1 MALTDEQ
8 QAAIAAR
15 NKVMVSASA
24 GAGKT
29 TVMIKRLVD
38 IVCEGNDLDNVL
50 CVTFTKKAAAQM
62 KDKLRSELVKRLNTT
77 DEKLR
82 KHLREQLGKINSA
95 DISTIDSFCSRLVK
109 TYFYE
114 LQVDSSFEVVADEA
128 ERAELKEAA
137 MSSLFD
143 ERYASGDEE
152 FLFLLSKLKKKRSD
166 KALRAMLSS
175 AYERVRICP
184 DYRQILENAMA
195 NTFTE
200 KGFGEVCC
208 KLKSVISEK
217 LSVLTSAIDEFALKF
232 NAPNNDPKFFKILDD
247 IRSGICDYM
256 NSAELF
262 GAPKKLT
269 TLRRPSGSSEE
280 DLRFK
285 EFVEKVKDK
294 YKELTDFDE
303 ESERLRFFESGKVA
317 VAFCNLLLAF
327 DEAYS
332 GVKRSEGK
340 MDFGDLEQYSLR
352 LLRGED
358 CDSDVRERINEKYK
372 YVFVDEY
379 QDVNPIQDYIISYA
393 SGDDVFCVGDVKQ
406 AIYGFRGSRSSF
418 FSDKC
423 ESVESEGNYII
434 LPDNFRSSTAVID
447 FVNKVF
453 SKVMRVPLSTFDYSA
468 GHAMRGGSR
477 YGKGYEGVAQF
488 CLFDDVRTDK
498 EVADKVYSVAGEK
511 VASRRSSSEALAV
524 LKLVKEALNSTYYDP
539 DSGREV
545 KVELG
550 DICVLTRKRSSPNVQ
565 EIIRTLSA
573 EYPVASSAEVN
584 VCTRPEIIKILDI
597 LSYLNNAEQ
606 DIPLA
611 SAMLSPLGGFCEDE
625 LVKIRL
631 KFKGEE
637 KLFYLAA
644 KRYAEEVS
652 DGLSAKL
659 NAFYERVKRLRSLSD
674 SIGAAKLID
683 EIMSGGGFATEFS
696 SPVKLVYLRTLQRS
710 AYGAS
715 GELSLNAFLQK
726 IKASGN
732 RICAPASVASD
743 SINVMTMHA
752 SKGLEFPVVIVADL
766 ATSFKGNSSD
776 NMPFDEYFG
785 FAPKYYGEDRTSY
798 NTLLR
803 KLTAINTAKEEL
815 CNEINLLYVAFTRA
829 KYSLYVLTSEA
840 EPYNAINAA
849 YADCY
854 APMID
859 FEGFDLRKLD
869 LSGEEQKV
877 REGSPVPVLD
887 CPDAELLNILNRAAG
902 FKYGFEQ
909 AITLPVKSSASRL
922 LWERDNIEDA
932 QPIFADEYEKV
943 ADGSD
948 STPET
953 GIAYHRFLEL
963 CDFSVKDEAG
973 VRGEVEKFLA
983 DGLIDKSQYEL
994 LDVKKLT
1001 AIVSMP
1007 VFDGVAGK
1015 SLYRER
1021 EFLCKLPSL
1030 DYIALRE
1037 GVNPEEACPDDR
1049 IKKVDDDCEKVTV
1062 NSDDGNSVIVQG
1074 AIDLLCVERVDG
1086 RAVKAHVIDYKYT
1099 ARTEESVRQ
1108 KYSPQLALYK
1118 KVVCKVYSLAAEDVK
1133 TTIVNIRACRQI
1145 DLDI

>member
-1 MALTDEQ
+1 MALTNEQ
-8 QAAIAAR
+8 KAAIEAR
-15 NKVMVSASA
+15 KKVMVSASA

-38 IVCEGNDLDNVL
+38 IICEGEDLDSVL

-62 KDKLRSELVKRLNTT
+62 KDKLRSELVKRLNTA

-82 KHLREQLGKINSA
+82 KHLREQLSKINTA

-128 ERAELKEAA
+128 ERAELKDAA
-137 MSSLFD
+137 MSAVFD
-143 ERYASGDEE
+143 ERYASNDGE

-166 KALRAMLSS
+166 KALRSMLSD

-184 DYRQILENAMA
+184 DYKLIIENAKE
-195 NTFTE
+195 NTFTQ
-200 KGFGEVCC
+200 KGFAQVCLQV
-208 KLKSVISEK
+208 KAAVSEK
-217 LSVLTSAIDEFALKF
+217 LNVLVSAIDDFASKF
-232 NAPNNDPKFFKILDD
+232 AAPNNDPKFFKILDD
-247 IRSGICDYM
+247 MRTSICDYI
-256 NSAELF
+256 NSSELF

-269 TLRRPSGSSEE
+269 ALRRPSGSSEE
-280 DLRFK
+280 DQNFK
-285 EFVEKVKDK
+285 NFCDKIKEK
-294 YKELTDFDE
+294 YKALTDFDE
-303 ESERLRFFESGKVA
+303 EAERLRFFESGKLA
-317 VAFCNLLLAF
+317 EAFSNLLLAF

-340 MDFGDLEQYSLR
+340 MDFGDLEQYCLR
-352 LLRGED
+352 LLRGDD

-379 QDVNPIQDYIISYA
+379 QDVNPIQDYIITYA

-423 ESVESEGNYII
+423 QSVGSDGNYII

-453 SKVMRVPLSTFDYSA
+453 SKVMKVPFCTFDYSA
-468 GHAMRGGSR
+468 GHAMRGGTR

-488 CLFDDVRTDK
+488 CLFDDVKTDK
-498 EVADKVYSVAGEK
+498 EAADKIYSVASEK
-511 VASRRSSSEALAV
+511 VASRRASSEALAV

-539 DSGREV
+539 DAGKEV
-545 KVELG
+545 KVQMG

-597 LSYLNNAEQ
+597 LSYLNNAQQ

-631 KFKGEE
+631 RFKAEE
-637 KLFYLAA
+637 KQFCGAVR
-644 KRYAEEVS
+644 RYAEEEN
-652 DGLSAKL
+652 DELSIKL
-659 NAFYERVKRLRSLSD
+659 NAFFEKVKRLRMLSD

-683 EIMSGGGFATEFS
+683 EIMRSGGFAAEFS
-696 SPVKLVYLRTLQRS
+696 SPVKLTYLRTLQRS

-732 RICAPASVASD
+732 KVCAPASVASD

-752 SKGLEFPVVIVADL
+752 SKGLEFPVVIVADI

-776 NMPFDEYFG
+776 GMPFDEYFG
-785 FAPKYYGEDRTSY
+785 FAPKYYGEDRVSC

-803 KLTAINTAKEEL
+803 KLTAIKTAKEEL
-815 CNEINLLYVAFTRA
+815 NNEINLLYVAFTRA
-829 KYSLYVLTSEA
+829 KYALYVLTSSA
-840 EPYNAINAA
+840 EPYNAVNAA
-849 YADCY
+849 YADSY
-854 APMID
+854 APLID
-859 FEGFDLRKLD
+859 FDGFNLRKID
-869 LSGEEQKV
+869 LSCEEQNV
-877 REGSPVPVLD
+877 REGSAVPVLD
-887 CPDAELLNILNRAAG
+887 CPDTKLLNSLYEAAR
-902 FKYGFEQ
+902 FSYGYEQ

-932 QPIFADEYEKV
+932 QPIFADEYESGTGGTD
-943 ADGSD
+943 AN
-948 STPET
+948 PET

-963 CDFSVKDEAG
+963 CDFNVKDKAG
-973 VRGEVEKFLA
+973 IGSEIEKFLA
-983 DGLIDKSQYEL
+983 DGLITQSQVEL
-994 LDVKKLT
+994 LNVEKLVS
-1001 AIVSMP
+1001 IVSMP
-1007 VFDGVAGK
+1007 VFSGIADK

-1021 EFLCKLPSL
+1021 EFLCRLSSSV
-1030 DYIALRE
+1030 YINLRE
-1037 GVNPEEACPDDR
+1037 GNSPDKIR
-1049 IKKVDDDCEKVTV
+1049 LYDDDNCLEKTATF
-1062 NSDDGNSVIVQG
+1062 DDGNSVIVQG

-1086 RAVKAHVIDYKYT
+1086 RAVKARIIDYKYT
-1099 ARTEESVRQ
+1099 ARTDDSVRQ
-1108 KYSPQLALYK
+1108 KYSPQLSLYK
-1118 KVVCKVYSLAAEDVK
+1118 NVVCNVYSLAESDVNA
-1133 TTIVNIRACRQI
+1133 TIVNIRACRQI